1 MTKISILTI
10 DYELFLGSKTGTVTE
25 CMIGPTDNLLS
36 LLQINNSK
44 MTVFWDILHF
54 YRLLQLEEKFSE
66 LKQDRILIE
75 DQISRLIQSGHDVQ
89 LHLHPHWLDAV
100 YEDGKWQFKYDRFDI
115 HSLSKENNVKD
126 INTIIGCVTISKKL
140 MEDTIRKVNPNYEV
154 TSFRAGGYLIEP
166 FNDLR
171 EALAFNNI
179 YIDSSVAP
187 DMVSNNGIF
196 SYNFS
201 NYPDGTVYNFDDSL
215 TKVNDT
221 GKFIEL
227 PITTVK
233 IPAVIN
239 LLFTLLRRL
248 KYSNIESKRAGSG
261 SGEINKITKGSNFKK
276 LISLFHSTKMVQ
288 FTTDSN
294 FKEKFNYLYKKIPND
309 SNMILHPKLL
319 NGHTLELLKD
329 YLSESK
335 IKFISIKEFLST
347 DIFNA

>member
-1 MTKISILTI
+1 MTKICTLAI

-25 CMIGPTDNLLS
+25 CMIGPTDKLIS

-75 DQISRLIQSGHDVQ
+75 DQLSRLIQSGHDVQ

-100 YEDGKWQFKYDRFDI
+100 YEEGKWQFKYDRFDI
-115 HSLSKENNVKD
+115 HSLSNENNVND

-140 MEDTIRKVNPNYEV
+140 MEETIRKVNPNYDV

-187 DMVSNNGIF
+187 DMVNTNGVF

-201 NYPDGTVYNFDDSL
+201 NYPDKTVYNFDDSL
-215 TKVNDT
+215 SKVCDK

-233 IPAVIN
+233 LPAIRN
-239 LLFTLLRRL
+239 LLFTLLRRF
-248 KYSNIESKRAGSG
+248 KYSNLEGKRAGSG
-261 SGEINKITKGSNFKK
+261 SGEINKITKESNFKK
-276 LISLFHSTKMVQ
+276 IIPLLQDAKMVQ

-294 FKEKFNYLYKKIPND
+294 FKEKFNYLYKKIPNY

-319 NGHTLELLKD
+319 NKHTLEILKD

-335 IKFISIKEFLST
+335 IKFISIKEYLSKY
-347 DIFNA
+347 IFNA